1 MRIVER
7 VRFDTLRPMHRLM
20 PANGRSV
27 EDFTGQSV
35 TGDVA
40 EALANAA
47 NKARLTLAAEAI
59 EWKLLNLSGTTTAA
73 GSSVV
78 ATIRAKTVG

>member
-1 MRIVER
+1 
-7 VRFDTLRPMHRLM
+7 M

-47 NKARLTLAAEAI
+47 NKARLTLAAESI
-59 EWKLLNLSGTTTAA
+59 EWKLLNLSGTTTAR
-73 GSSVV
+73 GTTVV
-78 ATIRAKTVG
+78 ATIKAKVSG